1 MHAPIPNA
9 APACFSVL
17 TLALLANASVEAQGL
32 QDLSFYKTRLTD
44 EVLKHLEG
52 LSGLQNLT
60 LPDPGTSEAAVA
72 KLRKVLT
79 KCEITKL
86 DY

>member
-1 MHAPIPNA
+1 M
-9 APACFSVL
+9 
-17 TLALLANASVEAQGL
+17 
-32 QDLSFYKTRLTD
+32 
-44 EVLKHLEG
+44 LKHLEG